1 MAVLFV
7 DIDGFKAINDDHG
20 HAAGDHVLQVL
31 AARLKAAVRQ
41 QDVVARL
48 GGDEF
53 TILCRDVSTSTEA
66 TDVANRILAYIETP
80 ITLDHQPHKV
90 GASIGVAI
98 APYDGLTTTDLVRA
112 ADVAMYTA
120 KRSAPP
126 QHVVLASA
134 SAGSALAD

>member
-1 MAVLFV
+1 VLFV
-7 DIDGFKAINDDHG
+7 DINGFKGINDDHG

-31 AARLKAAVRQ
+31 AARLKAAVRA

-66 TDVANRILAYIETP
+66 IHVAERILEYIETP

-90 GASIGVAI
+90 SASIGVAI

-120 KRSAPP
+120 TRSDPP
-126 QHVVLASA
+126 QPIVLASA
-134 SAGSALAD
+134 VTDATLPE